1 MIEHLLEIMEQA
13 GHVLSLFSVAVII
26 GSFAVSAWRYARNY
40 RTLDLGENFRRFKIE
55 LGSGLLLG
63 LEILVLADVIETLT
77 VTPSYSSLAM
87 LGSIV
92 VIRTAVSWT
101 LTLEVEGRW
110 PWQGAGEEQENA

>member
-13 GHVLSLFSVAVII
+13 GHTLSLFSVTVII
-26 GSFAVSAWRYARNY
+26 GSFVFCAWRYARDY
-40 RTLDLGENFRRFKIE
+40 RKLDLGENFKRFKIE

-77 VTPSYSSLAM
+77 VEQSYSSLAI

-92 VIRTAVSWT
+92 IIRTAVSWT
-101 LTLEVEGRW
+101 LTLEVEGCW
-110 PWQGAGEEQENA
+110 PWQSIDEEQENA